1 MFQVA
6 SFQWFHI
13 CLHVY
18 VDATDLDALYV
29 VHVYVNVCI
38 YIYIGV
44 AVYRKGIL
52 RILSGH
58 QKSKHPRHP

>member
-18 VDATDLDALYV
+18 VDTTDLDALYV
-29 VHVYVNVCI
+29 VHVYVNVYIVYRYMYI
-38 YIYIGV
+38 YIYTGV
-44 AVYRKGIL
+44 AV
-52 RILSGH
+52 
-58 QKSKHPRHP
+58 